1 MSHPM
6 DMVHVCPTCLEA
18 NRTYQ
23 NNVTQLRTSG
33 CLVPQI
39 HEEHDSEN
47 ENWSLTVIN
56 ETGTI
61 DYVLIAT
68 VCTVYIII
76 GDLYT

>member
-18 NRTYQ
+18 NRTCQ

-47 ENWSLTVIN
+47 ENWLLTVIN

-61 DYVLIAT
+61 DCVLIAI
-68 VCTVYIII
+68 YNI
-76 GDLYT
+76 YHYW